1 MILSKLKSFLKE
13 QKLDFFLQTNSDEF
27 FSEYLQPSEKRIEFA
42 TNFSGSNATVIF
54 SQNKHYF
61 FTDGRY
67 ILQAKQ
73 QLNLDEFEVLDMA
86 EISVIAWINKNV
98 KAPQTLALDAK
109 NVTIDFVNFLKC
121 DKKILLENP
130 INKFWDDCPKPSA
143 SKVFELSEK
152 IVGQN
157 SLEKRKLISQNLNGE
172 ALFITRADEVCWLLN
187 IRASDIEFNPFCLA
201 YAILYPNSSIDLFI
215 EKSRVENLNL
225 QKVNVINPQNF
236 SQQIADVKTKVEK
249 IICDFSSTNYWV
261 YQHFLENEFAV
272 LNAKNPIEILKAQ
285 KNSTEILGMKKGH
298 EIDGVAV
305 TKFLFWL
312 EKSLEE
318 GAQINEILVA
328 EKILEFRKKNKDFFY
343 PSFATIAGFASNG
356 AVIHYHATPKTNR
369 SFSRGGP
376 RHEDGVTIGGGD
388 IAKNSIAI
396 ENELRSQVNT
406 PQIVTPHL
414 LRGPLTD
421 SLLLV
426 DSGGQYCGQD
436 FCATTDITRTLAIG
450 APSPEMI
457 NDFTRVLKGHIA
469 LARAK
474 FPRGTSGA
482 QLDILARNFLWL
494 DKKDYAHGTGHGVGA
509 FLGVHEG
516 PCAISKRS
524 HQPLQE
530 NMILSN
536 EPGFYREGEY
546 GIRIE
551 NLLLVEKIDEK
562 FLGFKTITLAP
573 LDHRLIDFKMLTYPE
588 KKWLKE
594 YHQEIFDKIS
604 PSLES
609 AEKLWLAKICEVFNN
624 LIG

>member
-27 FSEYLQPSEKRIEFA
+27 FSEYLQPSEKRIEFV
-42 TNFSGSNATVIF
+42 TNFSGSNATIIF

-73 QLNLDEFEVLDMA
+73 QLNLNEFEVLDMA
-86 EISVIAWINKNV
+86 EISVMAWINKNV
-98 KAPQTLALDAK
+98 GSAQTLALDAK
-109 NVTIDFVNFLKC
+109 NTTIDFVNLLKC
-121 DKKILLENP
+121 DKKILHENP
-130 INKFWDDCPKPSA
+130 ISKFWDDCPKPSS

-152 IVGQN
+152 ITGQN
-157 SLEKRKLISQNLNGE
+157 SLEKRQLIAQNLNDE
-172 ALFITRADEVCWLLN
+172 ALFITRADELCWLLN

-201 YAILYPNSSIDLFI
+201 YAILYPDSSVDLFI
-215 EKSRVENLNL
+215 EKSRLQNLNL
-225 QKVNVINPQNF
+225 QKVNIINPQNLP
-236 SQQIADVKTKVEK
+236 QQIAAIKTKTKK
-249 IICDFSSTNYWV
+249 IICDFSSTNYWI
-261 YQHFLENEFAV
+261 YQHFLANEFVV

-285 KNSTEILGMKKGH
+285 KNPTEISGIKKGH
-298 EIDGVAV
+298 EIDGIAV

-318 GAQINEILVA
+318 GVEINEILVA
-328 EKILEFRKKNKDFFY
+328 EKILEFRQKNKDFFY

-356 AVIHYHATPKTNR
+356 AVIHYHATQKTNK
-369 SFSRGGP
+369 SFAMERP
-376 RHEDGVTIGGGD
+376 RHEDGVTSVGALSHD
-388 IAKNSIAI
+388 LDSPSA
-396 ENELRSQVNT
+396 
-406 PQIVTPHL
+406 VTASSRRGL
-414 LRGPLTD
+414 LTN

-426 DSGGQYCGQD
+426 DSGGQYCGDD

-450 APSPEMI
+450 TPSPEMI

-494 DKKDYAHGTGHGVGA
+494 ECKDYAHGTGHGVGA

-516 PCAISKRS
+516 PCAVSKRS
-524 HQPLQE
+524 HAPLQE

-536 EPGFYREGEY
+536 EPGFYKEGEY

-551 NLLLVEKIDEK
+551 NLILIEKIDEK

-573 LDHRLIDFKMLTYPE
+573 LDHALIDFKMLTYPE

-594 YHQEIFDKIS
+594 YHEEIFSKLS
-604 PSLES
+604 SSLENE
-609 AEKLWLAKICEVFNN
+609 EKIWLENICKKYQ
-624 LIG
+624 II

>member
-86 EISVIAWINKNV
+86 EISVITWINKNV
-98 KAPQTLALDAK
+98 KRSQTLALDPK
-109 NVTIDFVNFLKC
+109 NTTIDFVNLLKC
-121 DKKILLENP
+121 DKKILHENP
-130 INKFWDDCPKPSA
+130 INKFWDNCPKPSA
-143 SKVFELSEK
+143 SKVFELSKK
-152 IVGQN
+152 ITGQN
-157 SLEKRKLISQNLNGE
+157 SLEKRQLIAQNLNGE
-172 ALFITRADEVCWLLN
+172 ALLITRADELCWLLN

-201 YAILYPNSSIDLFI
+201 YAILYQDSSVDLFI
-215 EKSRVENLNL
+215 EKSRLENLNL
-225 QKVNVINPQNF
+225 QKVNIINPQNLL
-236 SQQIADVKTKVEK
+236 QQIADIKTKVKK
-249 IICDFSSTNYWV
+249 IICDFSSTNYWI
-261 YQHFLENEFAV
+261 YQHFFANEFVV
-272 LNAKNPIEILKAQ
+272 LNAKNPIEIFKAQ
-285 KNSTEILGMKKGH
+285 KNSIEISGMKKGH
-298 EIDGVAV
+298 EIDGIAV

-312 EKSLEE
+312 DKSLEE
-318 GAQINEILVA
+318 GVEIDEILVA
-328 EKILEFRKKNKDFFY
+328 KKILEFRQKNKDFFY

-356 AVIHYHATPKTNR
+356 AVIHYHATPETNKKIQ
-369 SFSRGGP
+369 G
-376 RHEDGVTIGGGD
+376 
-388 IAKNSIAI
+388 N
-396 ENELRSQVNT
+396 
-406 PQIVTPHL
+406 
-414 LRGPLTD
+414 

-426 DSGGQYCGQD
+426 DSGGQYCGID
-436 FCATTDITRTLAIG
+436 FCATTDITRTIAIG
-450 APSPEMI
+450 TPSPEMI

-474 FPRGTSGA
+474 FPRRTTSGA

-494 DKKDYAHGTGHGVGA
+494 DRKDYAHGTGHGVGA

-516 PCAISKRS
+516 PCAVSKRS
-524 HQPLQE
+524 HTPLQE

-551 NLLLVEKIDEK
+551 NLILVEKENED
-562 FLGFKTITLAP
+562 FLRFKTITLAP

-588 KKWLKE
+588 KKWLQE
-594 YHQEIFDKIS
+594 YHQEIFDKLS
-604 PSLES
+604 PSLKE
-609 AEKLWLAKICEVFNN
+609 AEKLWLGKICEIFNN

>member
-42 TNFSGSNATVIF
+42 TNFSGSNAVVIF

-86 EISVIAWINKNV
+86 EISVMAWISKNV
-98 KAPQTLALDAK
+98 GTAQTLALDAK

-121 DKKILLENP
+121 DKKILHENP
-130 INKFWDDCPKPSA
+130 INKFWDNCPKPSQ

-152 IVGQN
+152 ITGQN
-157 SLEKRKLISQNLNGE
+157 SLEKRQLIAQNLNGE
-172 ALFITRADEVCWLLN
+172 ALFITRADELCWLLN

-201 YAILYPNSSIDLFI
+201 YAILYQDLSVDLFI
-215 EKSRVENLNL
+215 EKSRLENLNL
-225 QKVNVINPQNF
+225 QKVNVINPQNLPAH
-236 SQQIADVKTKVEK
+236 ITALKTKVKK
-249 IICDFSSTNYWV
+249 IICDFSSTNYWI

-272 LNAKNPIEILKAQ
+272 LNAKNPIEIFKAQ
-285 KNSTEILGMKKGH
+285 KNQAEISGIKKGH
-298 EIDGVAV
+298 EIDGIAV

-328 EKILEFRKKNKDFFY
+328 EKILEFRQKNKDFFY

-369 SFSRGGP
+369 SFSLDAP
-376 RHEDGVTIGGGD
+376 RNKCEVTNEGGD
-388 IAKNSIAI
+388 RVEDSVAI
-396 ENELRSQVNT
+396 ENELRLAVKTSS
-406 PQIVTPHL
+406 IVTPHL
-414 LRGPLTD
+414 GPQTG
-421 SLLLV
+421 SLLLI
-426 DSGGQYCGQD
+426 DSGGQYCGDD
-436 FCATTDITRTLAIG
+436 FCATTDITRTIAIST
-450 APSPEMI
+450 PSPKMI

-474 FPRGTSGA
+474 FPRQTSGA
-482 QLDILARNFLWL
+482 QLDVLARNFLWL
-494 DKKDYAHGTGHGVGA
+494 ECKDYAHGTGHGVGA

-516 PCAISKRS
+516 PCGISKRS
-524 HQPLQE
+524 HAPLQE

-536 EPGFYREGEY
+536 EPGFYLEGEY

-551 NLLLVEKIDEK
+551 NLILVEKENEN
-562 FLGFKTITLAP
+562 FLRFKTITLAP
-573 LDHRLIDFKMLTYPE
+573 FDHRLIDFKMLTYPE

-594 YHQEIFDKIS
+594 YHEEIFSKLS
-604 PSLES
+604 PSLENE
-609 AEKLWLAKICEVFNN
+609 EKIWLENICKKYQ
-624 LIG
+624 II

>member
-42 TNFSGSNATVIF
+42 ANFSGSNATVIF

-98 KAPQTLALDAK
+98 KSSQTLALDAK
-109 NVTIDFVNFLKC
+109 NTTIDFVNLLKC
-121 DKKILLENP
+121 NKKILHENP
-130 INKFWDDCPKPSA
+130 INKFWDNCPKPSS

-152 IVGQN
+152 ITGQN
-157 SLEKRKLISQNLNGE
+157 SLEKRQLISQNLNDE
-172 ALFITRADEVCWLLN
+172 ALFITRADELCWLLN

-201 YAILYPNSSIDLFI
+201 YAILYQDSSVDLFI
-215 EKSRVENLNL
+215 EKSRLENLNL
-225 QKVNVINPQNF
+225 QKVNIINPQNLP
-236 SQQIADVKTKVEK
+236 QQIAAIKTKTKK
-249 IICDFSSTNYWV
+249 IICDFSSTNYWI
-261 YQHFLENEFAV
+261 YQHFLANEFTV

-285 KNSTEILGMKKGH
+285 KNKTEISSIKKGH
-298 EIDGVAV
+298 EIDGIAV

-312 EKSLEE
+312 EKSLQN
-318 GAQINEILVA
+318 GAEINEILIA
-328 EKILEFRKKNKDFFY
+328 EKILEFRQKNKDFFY

-356 AVIHYHATPKTNR
+356 AVIHYHATPKTNKKIQ
-369 SFSRGGP
+369 G
-376 RHEDGVTIGGGD
+376 
-388 IAKNSIAI
+388 N
-396 ENELRSQVNT
+396 
-406 PQIVTPHL
+406 
-414 LRGPLTD
+414 
-421 SLLLV
+421 SLLLI
-426 DSGGQYCGQD
+426 DSGGQYCGRD
-436 FCATTDITRTLAIG
+436 FCATTDITRTIAIG
-450 APSPEMI
+450 TPSPEMI

-474 FPRGTSGA
+474 FPRTTSGA

-494 DKKDYAHGTGHGVGA
+494 ECKDYAHGTGHGVGA

-524 HQPLQE
+524 HAPLQE

-536 EPGFYREGEY
+536 EPGFYKEGEY

-551 NLLLVEKIDEK
+551 NLILVEKIDEK

-573 LDHRLIDFKMLTYPE
+573 LDHALIDFKMLTYPE
-588 KKWLKE
+588 KKWLHN
-594 YHQEIFDKIS
+594 YHQEIFDKLS
-604 PSLES
+604 PQLENQ
-609 AEKLWLAKICEVFNN
+609 ERNWLEKICKTYQ
-624 LIG
+624 LRHLS

>member
-1 MILSKLKSFLKE
+1 MLLSKLKSFLKE
-13 QKLDFFLQTNSDEF
+13 QKLDFFLQPNCDEF
-27 FSEYLQPSEKRIEFA
+27 FSEYLQPREKRIEFA
-42 TNFSGSNATVIF
+42 TNFSGSNAIVIF
-54 SQNKHYF
+54 SQNKNYF

-73 QLNLDEFEVLDMA
+73 QLDLEEFEVLDMS
-86 EISVIAWINKNV
+86 EISVIAWINNNV
-98 KAPQTLALDAK
+98 GSSQTLALDAK
-109 NVTIDFVNFLKC
+109 HVSIDFVNLLKC
-121 DKKILLENP
+121 SKKILLENP
-130 INKFWDDCPKPSA
+130 ITNLWIECAQVNA

-152 IVGQN
+152 ITGQN
-157 SLEKRKLISQNLNGE
+157 SLEKRKLISQNLKDE

-201 YAILYPNSSIDLFI
+201 YAILHKDASVDLFI
-215 EKSRVENLNL
+215 DSARVAELNL
-225 QKVNVINPQNF
+225 QNVNIINPGNLAAH
-236 SQQIADVKTKVEK
+236 ILDLRKKTHK
-249 IICDFSSTNYWV
+249 ILCDFSSTNYWV
-261 YQHFLENEFAV
+261 YQHFLENDFV
-272 LNAKNPIEILKAQ
+272 VSHSKNPIEILKAQ
-285 KNSTEILGMKKGH
+285 KNSTEISGMKKGH

-305 TKFLFWL
+305 VKFLFWL
-312 EKSLEE
+312 EKSLERGE
-318 GAQINEILVA
+318 ELNEILVA
-328 EKILEFRKKNKDFFY
+328 EKILELRQKNKDFFY

-356 AVIHYHATPKTNR
+356 AVIHYHASEKTSKKISGN
-369 SFSRGGP
+369 
-376 RHEDGVTIGGGD
+376 
-388 IAKNSIAI
+388 
-396 ENELRSQVNT
+396 
-406 PQIVTPHL
+406 
-414 LRGPLTD
+414 

-494 DKKDYAHGTGHGVGA
+494 DRKDYAHGTGHGVGA

-536 EPGFYREGEY
+536 EPGFYKEGEY

-551 NLLLVEKIDEK
+551 NLILVEKENES
-562 FLGFKTITLAP
+562 FLRFKTITLAP
-573 LDHRLIDFKMLTYPE
+573 FEHRLIDFKMLTYPE
-588 KKWLKE
+588 KKWLQD
-594 YHQEIFDKIS
+594 YHEEIFSKLSPNLENEEKI
-604 PSLES
+604 
-609 AEKLWLAKICEVFNN
+609 WLKNICEKYQMN
-624 LIG
+624 